1 MIAFIRG
8 IIDEI
13 TEESV
18 VIDTGSMGYNI
29 RIQGMNWLFINSLLR

>member
-1 MIAFIRG
+1 MIAFVRG

-29 RIQGMNWLFINSLLR
+29 DRKSVV